1 MARKPQDYKTDVHN
15 NWCPGCVLPGS
26 LIHTNPDVK
35 PIESIKEGDRVLGWD
50 GRYHRVTEV
59 FSHRHQGIMY
69 KIRAKCLGEVT
80 LTPEH
85 PVLIARR
92 AHPKRHNEKFRADLG
107 TS

>member
-1 MARKPQDYKTDVHN
+1 
-15 NWCPGCVLPGS
+15 VLPGS

-59 FSHRHQGIMY
+59 FSHRHQGMMY

-85 PVLIARR
+85 PCSSQDELTRSDTMR
-92 AHPKRHNEKFRADLG
+92 
-107 TS
+107 SSS